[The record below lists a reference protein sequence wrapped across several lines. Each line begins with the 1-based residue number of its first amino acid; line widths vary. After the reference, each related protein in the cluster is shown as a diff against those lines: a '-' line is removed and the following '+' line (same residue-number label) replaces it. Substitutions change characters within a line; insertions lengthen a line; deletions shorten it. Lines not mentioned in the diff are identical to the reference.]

1 VKMEKGG
8 NKMTRYPLFRFLV
21 LGLSLLVASTCANPP
36 IAKQYRQEAQSED
49 LTFSMVLQN
58 PDAYV
63 GDIVLWGGS
72 IIETRNF
79 KEGTEIIVL
88 ETPLGR
94 EERPRSAKQSG
105 GRFIA
110 MSSRFLDP
118 ALYKAGRKITL
129 AGQITGKKA
138 LSLGETTYT
147 YPVVTVKQLHLWERR
162 PRYVYHVYPY
172 DDWGWG
178 PYWGWDSDY
187 YGDFDED
194 FDRGGRDMDRGGGRG
209 GDRD

>member
-1 VKMEKGG
+1 MK
-8 NKMTRYPLFRFLV
+8 RYPLFKFLV
-21 LGLSLLVASTCANPP
+21 LALSLLVVSTCATPP
-36 IAKQYRQEAQSED
+36 IAKQYRQEAQAED

-72 IIETRNF
+72 IIETKNL
-79 KEGTEIIVL
+79 KEGTELIVL

-94 EERPRSAKQSG
+94 EDRPRGAKHSG

-110 MSSRFLDP
+110 ISSKFLDP
-118 ALYKAGRKITL
+118 AVYKAGRMVTL
-129 AGQITGKKA
+129 AGQVTGKKA
-138 LSLGETTYT
+138 MSLGETTYT
-147 YPVVTVKQLHLWERR
+147 YPEVAVKQLHLWERR
-162 PRYVYHVYPY
+162 PRYIYHAYPY

-178 PYWGWDSDY
+178 PYWGWDSDD

-194 FDRGGRDMDRGGGRG
+194 FDRGGEGMERGGERG
-209 GDRD
+209 TDRD